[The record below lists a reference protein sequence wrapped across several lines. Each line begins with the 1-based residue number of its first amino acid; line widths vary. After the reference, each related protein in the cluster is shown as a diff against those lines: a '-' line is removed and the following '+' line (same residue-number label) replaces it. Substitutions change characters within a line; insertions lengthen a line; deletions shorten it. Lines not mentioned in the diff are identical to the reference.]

1 MGIFSLKNALVACA
15 VVAASALFARDV
27 WTCEQANEWFAKQK
41 YRAGVNYVPSY
52 AINSIEFWQK
62 ESYNPK
68 IIDSEL
74 ALLESLGMNT
84 VRVFLNDLV
93 WKDDPEGFYKRL
105 DNFLEIADK
114 HGAGVMFV
122 FFTNGGKDNGKLGK
136 QDGPNGTHNSNWRK
150 TPSYSVL
157 GDKSKW
163 GYLEEYVKGVVSRYA
178 NDKRVLVWD
187 IYNEPGHIKSPH
199 VKGGGANL
207 SEEDVQR
214 LRKMSLDFLE
224 ATAQWARSCNPSQP
238 ITYGTFVSDSTP
250 HGKMFNN
257 LIYSQSDVI
266 SYHSYGNIIRQIS
279 RLKEARKHNRP
290 VMCTE
295 WMARPT
301 GSCFNPVLKF
311 LKQNNVWS
319 YSFGLVAGKIETWRP
334 SFDLSCPEL
343 DSIWYHDIFKAD
355 HTPYEPTEVEYIK
368 SVLKD

>member
-1 MGIFSLKNALVACA
+1 M
-15 VVAASALFARDV
+15 
-27 WTCEQANEWFAKQK
+27 
-41 YRAGVNYVPSY
+41 
-52 AINSIEFWQK
+52 
-62 ESYNPK
+62 
-68 IIDSEL
+68 
-74 ALLESLGMNT
+74 
-84 VRVFLNDLV
+84 
-93 WKDDPEGFYKRL
+93 
-105 DNFLEIADK
+105 
-114 HGAGVMFV
+114 
-122 FFTNGGKDNGKLGK
+122 
-136 QDGPNGTHNSNWRK
+136 
-150 TPSYSVL
+150 
-157 GDKSKW
+157 
-163 GYLEEYVKGVVSRYA
+163 EEYVKGVVSRYA

-214 LRKMSLDFLE
+214 LRKMSLGFLE

-238 ITYGTFVSDSTP
+238 ITYGTFVPDSTP

>member
-84 VRVFLNDLV
+84 VRVSLNDLV

-136 QDGPNGTHNSNWRK
+136 
-150 TPSYSVL
+150 
-157 GDKSKW
+157 
-163 GYLEEYVKGVVSRYA
+163 
-178 NDKRVLVWD
+178 
-187 IYNEPGHIKSPH
+187 
-199 VKGGGANL
+199 
-207 SEEDVQR
+207 
-214 LRKMSLDFLE
+214 
-224 ATAQWARSCNPSQP
+224 
-238 ITYGTFVSDSTP
+238 
-250 HGKMFNN
+250 
-257 LIYSQSDVI
+257 
-266 SYHSYGNIIRQIS
+266 
-279 RLKEARKHNRP
+279 
-290 VMCTE
+290 
-295 WMARPT
+295 
-301 GSCFNPVLKF
+301 
-311 LKQNNVWS
+311 
-319 YSFGLVAGKIETWRP
+319 
-334 SFDLSCPEL
+334 
-343 DSIWYHDIFKAD
+343 
-355 HTPYEPTEVEYIK
+355 
-368 SVLKD
+368 